1 MLILT
6 RKTGESV
13 ILVRIRLTICWMFN
27 LALSLM
33 LKHLPAIAVMKQ
45 LAHNIRVAIQCYPLE
60 SPGTISL

>member
-6 RKTGESV
+6 SKIGESI

-33 LKHLPAIAVMKQ
+33 SKHLPAIAVMKS
-45 LAHNIRVAIQCYPLE
+45 LAHNIQVPIQRYPVV
-60 SPGTISL
+60 SPDTISL